1 MQFWKKAKQGGSQR
15 ESENAIAASATPTHG
30 AADTSPEA
38 LVRALVTS
46 LADGTTATADGLR
59 GLSADEI
66 DEIERDQAAPL
77 GAAYACFLRLVGG
90 GAGHFLQGSDVFYPH
105 VIGLR
110 EAADE
115 LLRENQEPP
124 FDLRSSDR
132 VIFMHQGYQFEF
144 LRGEGPDPEVWSYSE
159 GDAEP
164 SRVYIRFTDWLET
177 NVRQQREAWARLV
190 PWYEAEQQK
199 SSAKRRV
206 YFYRHHPDGSVT
218 DEL

>member
-1 MQFWKKAKQGGSQR
+1 MQFGKKAKQGGSRR
-15 ESENAIAASATPTHG
+15 ESENATAASATPPQG
-30 AADTSPEA
+30 AADTSSEA

-46 LADGTTATADGLR
+46 LADGTTATTDGLH
-59 GLSADEI
+59 GLSADEL
-66 DEIERDQAAPL
+66 DEIERDQPAPL

-110 EAADE
+110 EAADD
-115 LLRENQEPP
+115 LLRENQEP
-124 FDLRSSDR
+124 FHLRSSDR

-144 LRGEGPDPEVWSYSE
+144 LRGKGPDPEVWSYSE
-159 GDAEP
+159 GYAEP
-164 SRVYIRFTDWLET
+164 SRVYIRFTDWLEA
-177 NVRQQREAWARLV
+177 NVHQQREAWARLV

-199 SSAKRRV
+199 PSDEGRV
-206 YFYRHHPDGSVT
+206 YLYRHHPDGSVT

>member
-1 MQFWKKAKQGGSQR
+1 MRFWKKAKQGGSR
-15 ESENAIAASATPTHG
+15 PESKNAIAAVPTTPPHG
-30 AADTSPEA
+30 AAGTSSEA

-46 LADGTTATADGLR
+46 LADGTTATEDGLR
-59 GLSADEI
+59 GLSANEL
-66 DEIERDQAAPL
+66 DEIERDQPAPL
-77 GAAYACFLRLVGG
+77 AAAYACFLRLVGG
-90 GAGHFLQGSDVFYPH
+90 GAGHFFQGSDVFHPH

-115 LLRENQEPP
+115 LLRENQEP
-124 FDLRSSDR
+124 FHLRSSDR

-159 GDAEP
+159 GDTEP
-164 SRVYIRFTDWLET
+164 SRIYIRFTDWLEA
-177 NVRQQREAWARLV
+177 NVRQQREAWAHLV

-199 SSAKRRV
+199 PSDERRV

>member
-15 ESENAIAASATPTHG
+15 ESEYVRAASATPPHG
-30 AADTSPEA
+30 AADALPEA

-59 GLSADEI
+59 GLSAGQLDEV
-66 DEIERDQAAPL
+66 ERDQPAPL
-77 GAAYACFLRLVGG
+77 AGAYACFLRLVGG
-90 GAGHFLQGSDVFYPH
+90 GAGRFLQGSDVFYPH

-115 LLRENQEPP
+115 LLRENQEP
-124 FDLRSSDR
+124 FHLGSSDR

-144 LRGEGPDPEVWSYSE
+144 LRGEGTDPEVWSYSE

-164 SRVYIRFTDWLET
+164 SRVYIRFTDWLEA
-177 NVRQQREAWARLV
+177 NVRQQREAWTHLV

-199 SSAKRRV
+199 PSDERRV

>member
-1 MQFWKKAKQGGSQR
+1 MQFWKKAKQGRSR
-15 ESENAIAASATPTHG
+15 RKSENAIAASATPPHG
-30 AADTSPEA
+30 TAGISPEA
-38 LVRALVTS
+38 LVRTLVAS
-46 LADGTTATADGLR
+46 VADGTTATADGLR
-59 GLSADEI
+59 GLSADEL
-66 DEIERDQAAPL
+66 DEIERDQPAPL

-90 GAGHFLQGSDVFYPH
+90 GAGHFFQGSDVFYPH

-115 LLRENQEPP
+115 LLRENQEP
-124 FDLRSSDR
+124 FHLRSSDR

-144 LRGEGPDPEVWSYSE
+144 LRGEGPNPEVWTYSE

-164 SRVYIRFTDWLET
+164 SRVHLRFTDWLEA
-177 NVRQQREAWARLV
+177 NVREQREAWARLV

-199 SSAKRRV
+199 PSDERRV

-218 DEL
+218 EEL